1 MKYIIVI
8 GNYFLGDFYTD
19 SDLPSLSFI
28 TELKFTIKKDRA
40 FVFNSE
46 KEASYMIDIICNNLE
61 IYTDKTS
68 FRIESLEEGDKNE

>member
-1 MKYIIVI
+1 MKKYIIIV

-19 SDLPSLSFI
+19 SDVPSLSFI

-40 FVFNSE
+40 FKFDSE

-68 FRIESLEEGDKNE
+68 FRIEEIEKGE